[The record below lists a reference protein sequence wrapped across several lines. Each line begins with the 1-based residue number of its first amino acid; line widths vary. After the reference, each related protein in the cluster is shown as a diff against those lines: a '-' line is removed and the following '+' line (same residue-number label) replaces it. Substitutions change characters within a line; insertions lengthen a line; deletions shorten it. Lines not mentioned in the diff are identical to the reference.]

1 MIYEVDDFMLDR
13 GKYSLANDSRYI
25 TVSSYLK
32 GLHWHD
38 RPTSLMP
45 RDAAY
50 LNAAR
55 RFYER
60 LTEDDQLVIDSYAD
74 EALYENMDKI
84 QRDRRFNY
92 LCQVFMCEMN
102 GTTFLLPDM
111 AEKGS
116 TL

>member
-1 MIYEVDDFMLDR
+1 MYEVDDFFDDHVMSSPA
-13 GKYSLANDSRYI
+13 GDSRYV
-25 TVSSYLK
+25 TASSYLK

-55 RFYER
+55 RFYDR
-60 LTEDDQLVIDSYAD
+60 LTEADQLVIDSYSD
-74 EALYENMDKI
+74 EELYESMDKR
-84 QRDRRFNY
+84 QRDKRFNY

-102 GTTFLLPDM
+102 GTTCLLPDK
-111 AEKGS
+111 AEKGKEK
-116 TL
+116 